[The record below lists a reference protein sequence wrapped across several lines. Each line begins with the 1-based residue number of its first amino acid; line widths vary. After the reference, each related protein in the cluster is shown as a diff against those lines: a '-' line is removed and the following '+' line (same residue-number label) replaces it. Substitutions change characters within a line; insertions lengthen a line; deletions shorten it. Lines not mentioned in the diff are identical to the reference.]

1 MQQRLYW
8 SFQVNRISF
17 RELLMTSLDTW
28 LKMMS
33 PRSLDDFPTKRL
45 EDYVHLRA
53 LPAGW
58 SWFQWFLL
66 GGASHSVNVSKKSSH
81 INGMSLLTYGI
92 IWDMYIYNQ
101 LYTYIHGYVIYGN
114 MDIYIYYV
122 YIYMN
127 YQRWLYMS
135 SPTWVF
141 HGPEAF
147 HFIEHEP
154 AFKEEEQVDA
164 SDQTVGK
171 LCLQK
176 GEHNIHIHIFITL
189 YYIS

>member
-1 MQQRLYW
+1 MSISEMFFFKIEYIYIYAMQQRLYW

-114 MDIYIYYV
+114 MDIYIYIM
-122 YIYMN
+122 YIYIYELSRMII
-127 YQRWLYMS
+127 YVLTYMGFS
-135 SPTWVF
+135 WP
-141 HGPEAF
+141 
-147 HFIEHEP
+147 
-154 AFKEEEQVDA
+154 
-164 SDQTVGK
+164 
-171 LCLQK
+171 
-176 GEHNIHIHIFITL
+176 
-189 YYIS
+189 

>member
-17 RELLMTSLDTW
+17 RELLMTSLDAW

-66 GGASHSVNVSKKSSH
+66 GGASHSVNVSKKSSY
-81 INGMSLLTYGI
+81 INGDI
-92 IWDMYIYNQ
+92 YIYVTLYNQ

-114 MDIYIYYV
+114 MDIYIYY
-122 YIYMN
+122 
-127 YQRWLYMS
+127 LY
-135 SPTWVF
+135 
-141 HGPEAF
+141 
-147 HFIEHEP
+147 
-154 AFKEEEQVDA
+154 
-164 SDQTVGK
+164 
-171 LCLQK
+171 
-176 GEHNIHIHIFITL
+176 
-189 YYIS
+189 

>member
-1 MQQRLYW
+1 
-8 SFQVNRISF
+8 
-17 RELLMTSLDTW
+17 MTSLDAW

-66 GGASHSVNVSKKSSH
+66 GGASHSVNVSKKSSY
-81 INGMSLLTYGI
+81 INGDI
-92 IWDMYIYNQ
+92 YIYVTLYNQ

-114 MDIYIYYV
+114 MDIYILFILRKIIYIYIYI

-127 YQRWLYMS
+127 YQ
-135 SPTWVF
+135 
-141 HGPEAF
+141 
-147 HFIEHEP
+147 
-154 AFKEEEQVDA
+154 
-164 SDQTVGK
+164 
-171 LCLQK
+171 
-176 GEHNIHIHIFITL
+176 
-189 YYIS
+189 

>member
-81 INGMSLLTYGI
+81 FNGMSLLTYGI
-92 IWDMYIYNQ
+92 IWDMYIYIYNQ

-114 MDIYIYYV
+114 MDIYIYILCI

-127 YQRWLYMS
+127 YQR
-135 SPTWVF
+135 
-141 HGPEAF
+141 
-147 HFIEHEP
+147 
-154 AFKEEEQVDA
+154 
-164 SDQTVGK
+164 
-171 LCLQK
+171 
-176 GEHNIHIHIFITL
+176 
-189 YYIS
+189 